1 MTKKQLLFG
10 SGASEAEWKRWRL
23 TGMVKLLDNEKND
36 AGRVCEFSVTA
47 KPGLKVFVAG
57 SFNDWDPEAAPMS
70 EPAGD
75 GHYIC
80 RITLAPGSYEYK
92 FVLDDLWILDDEN
105 PNFASNDFGT
115 LNSVLVV
122 N

>member
-1 MTKKQLLFG
+1 
-10 SGASEAEWKRWRL
+10 
-23 TGMVKLLDNEKND
+23 MVKLLDGEKD
-36 AGRVCEFSVTA
+36 ATAGRVCEFSVTA